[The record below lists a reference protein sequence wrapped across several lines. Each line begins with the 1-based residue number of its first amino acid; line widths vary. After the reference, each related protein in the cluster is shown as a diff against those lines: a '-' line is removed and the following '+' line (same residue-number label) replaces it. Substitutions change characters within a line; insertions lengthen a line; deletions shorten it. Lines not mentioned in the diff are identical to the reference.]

1 MKSTDILLYELLLKS
16 GVPVDQEVFRHTLGL
31 IRIGCSPD
39 VILDMLRHLAS
50 RTTRTV
56 SRTTDRLIDTPAH
69 NWSQHVGGDSARLS
83 DSTNELRTAPIP
95 HSRSP
100 GEIAQRLERERTDRK
115 VRGSNPASAS
125 RLPLSRLGQP
135 GSIPA
140 LVLPSGG
147 MAARHRKGATAE
159 LFFL

>member
-95 HSRSP
+95 HSR
-100 GEIAQRLERERTDRK
+100 
-115 VRGSNPASAS
+115 VRSTQPAKS
-125 RLPLSRLGQP
+125 
-135 GSIPA
+135 
-140 LVLPSGG
+140 SG
-147 MAARHRKGATAE
+147 
-159 LFFL
+159 